1 MHTHE
6 RMHLHKLCMHMH
18 LHRLCKHMHMHMYRL
33 RMHMLHAHPASGWV
47 G

>member
-1 MHTHE
+1 MHEH
-6 RMHLHKLCMHMH
+6 MHLHKLCMHMH
-18 LHRLCKHMHMHMYRL
+18 LHTLCKHMHMHMHRL